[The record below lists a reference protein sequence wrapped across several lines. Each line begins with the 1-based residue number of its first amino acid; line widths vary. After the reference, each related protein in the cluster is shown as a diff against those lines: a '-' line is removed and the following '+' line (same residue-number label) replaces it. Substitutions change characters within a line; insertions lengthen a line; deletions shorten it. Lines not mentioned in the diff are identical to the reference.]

1 MSIARYAATMAAT
14 QGPRE
19 IELRAFRTVNAM
31 LANAGDD
38 SIARTKA
45 LAKNFELWSLLLAD
59 VVQPDNGLPGD
70 LKARIASLA
79 LWARKESDQ
88 AIGEA
93 ERGVEP
99 LIAVNRDMIEALEA
113 QGRAAAPGPAAP
125 PPAAA
130 ARGLAA
136 TA

>member
-31 LANAGDD
+31 LAGAGEDV
-38 SIARTKA
+38 SARTRA

-59 VVQPDNGLPGD
+59 LMEPGNGLPGD

-79 LWARKESDQ
+79 LWSRGESDR
-88 AIGEA
+88 AITETA
-93 ERGVEP
+93 RSLEP
-99 LIAVNRDMIEALEA
+99 LMAVNRDMIEALEA
-113 QGRAAAPGPAAP
+113 QARGEAKPRPAAP
-125 PPAAA
+125 
-130 ARGLAA
+130 ARPLGLAA

>member
-1 MSIARYAATMAAT
+1 MSIARYAAAMAAT

-31 LANAGDD
+31 LANAGEDVG
-38 SIARTKA
+38 ARTRA
-45 LAKNFELWSLLLAD
+45 LAKNYELWSLLLAD
-59 VVQPDNGLPGD
+59 VVHPENGLPGD

-79 LWARKESDQ
+79 LWARRESDA

-93 ERGVEP
+93 DRSHEP
-99 LIAVNRDMIEALEA
+99 LMAVNRDMIEALEA
-113 QGRAAAPGPAAP
+113 QARAAAPGPAAP

>member
-31 LANAGDD
+31 LAGAGEDV
-38 SIARTKA
+38 SARTRA

-59 VVQPDNGLPGD
+59 LMEPGNALPGE

-79 LWARKESDQ
+79 LWARRESDA
-88 AIGEA
+88 AITETT
-93 ERGVEP
+93 RSLEP
-99 LIAVNRDMIEALEA
+99 LMAVNRDMIEALEA
-113 QGRAAAPGPAAP
+113 QAKGEARPRPAAP
-125 PPAAA
+125 
-130 ARGLAA
+130 ARPLSVAA